1 MTEKLDIKH
10 KGPKV
15 TFQYGGSAYLALT
28 YAKMKG
34 CSFSS
39 KQLSKCL
46 SGKFNSV
53 DGATKALKVL
63 EKNNCVQRLSVNDWV
78 ITKTGVDVVF
88 DFAKARKEQVI
99 VRGMG

>member
-1 MTEKLDIKH
+1 MTEKLERKY

-28 YAKMKG
+28 YAKMKN
-34 CSFSS
+34 CQFSS
-39 KQLSKCL
+39 KDLAKCL
-46 SGKFNSV
+46 SGKFSSV

-63 EKNNCVQRLSVNDWV
+63 EKNHCVQRISLNDWV
-78 ITKTGVDVVF
+78 ITPIGIEVVF
-88 DFAKARKEQVI
+88 HFGKSRKEAVF

>member
-1 MTEKLDIKH
+1 MNTEKLIPK
-10 KGPKV
+10 PKV

-34 CSFSS
+34 VSFPSAS
-39 KQLSKCL
+39 LAKCL

-63 EKNNCVQRLSVNDWV
+63 EKNGCVRRLSVNDWV
-78 ITKTGVDVVF
+78 ITQKGIDVVLQF
-88 DFAKARKEQVI
+88 GRHRKELPYTH
-99 VRGMG
+99 GMS